1 MAKVF
6 LDYDQQALDAAYDQ
20 AMYAPNRDQLLARFA
35 RASELARQRLGAA
48 ERFAYGESAIEGLD
62 LYRTKAA
69 NAPINVF
76 VHGGAWRAGLAR
88 DYAFPA
94 ETLVRAGAHY
104 VALDFNNVIETG
116 GDLMPMA
123 GQGRRGLPPGFT
135 HSKKNSGGATRLYL
149 LSTSSGA

>member
-48 ERFAYGESAIEGLD
+48 ERFAYRESAIEGLD

-69 NAPINVF
+69 HAPINVF
-76 VHGGAWRAGLAR
+76 VHGGAWRASLAR

-116 GDLMPMA
+116 GGLMPIA
-123 GQGRRGLPPGFT
+123 GQVPRGLRSGFSDGKT
-135 HSKKNSGGATRLYL
+135 NRGEARRL
-149 LSTSSGA
+149 

>member
-6 LDYDQQALDAAYDQ
+6 LDYDQQALDAAYDE
-20 AMYAPNRDQLLARFA
+20 AMYAPTRDRLLARCA

-69 NAPINVF
+69 HAPINVF

-116 GDLMPMA
+116 GGLMPTA
-123 GQGRRGLPPGFT
+123 GQARRGPARGYAAA
-135 HSKKNSGGATRLYL
+135 KKNRGDAR
-149 LSTSSGA
+149 

>member
-62 LYRTKAA
+62 VYRSKASH
-69 NAPINVF
+69 APINVF

-116 GDLMPMA
+116 GDLIAVAEHGM
-123 GQGRRGLPPGFT
+123 RGVVLGYT
-135 HSKKNSGGATRLYL
+135 AAKT
-149 LSTSSGA
+149 

>member
-62 LYRTKAA
+62 LYRTKAT

-116 GDLMPMA
+116 GRLMSNA
-123 GQGRRGLPPGFT
+123 GPGPGGSGLGFVASQT
-135 HSKKNSGGATRLYL
+135 NLRVTEPARSFTK
-149 LSTSSGA
+149 STC

>member
-1 MAKVF
+1 MKVF

-35 RASELARQRLGAA
+35 RASDLARPGGGGA
-48 ERFAYGESAIEGLD
+48 ERFAYGENAIEGLD
-62 LYRTKAA
+62 VYRTKAT

-76 VHGGAWRAGLAR
+76 VHGGAWRTGLAR

-123 GQGRRGLPPGFT
+123 QQVRPRLGRGYV
-135 HSKKNSGGATRLYL
+135 HA
-149 LSTSSGA
+149 

>member
-62 LYRTKAA
+62 VYRTKAA

-76 VHGGAWRAGLAR
+76 VHGGAWREHVDRRIGRLGAIDVRSEEHTSELQSLTNLVCRLLLDKKKSFSSLA
-88 DYAFPA
+88 
-94 ETLVRAGAHY
+94 
-104 VALDFNNVIETG
+104 
-116 GDLMPMA
+116 
-123 GQGRRGLPPGFT
+123 
-135 HSKKNSGGATRLYL
+135 S
-149 LSTSSGA
+149 

>member
-62 LYRTKAA
+62 VYRTKAA

-94 ETLVRAGAHY
+94 ETLVRACAHY

-116 GDLMPMA
+116 GDPMPLA
-123 GQGRRGLPPGFT
+123 EPRTGRQPRGCAP
-135 HSKKNSGGATRLYL
+135 SKKN
-149 LSTSSGA
+149 